1 MKAKKIINVTFVK
14 NPSLHQD
21 ISRNT
26 SRQFMMANEII
37 NVSNLKKL
45 YCGKKNPLKNKEI
58 SFLRNTIREN
68 IGATIYTL
76 KESKHIQFWSNVICC
91 TSLVIHVR
99 ALTNT
104 SRHVYDRI
112 KTCQNMSSHLFFA
125 EMLNAVKFLLFVIL
139 SVF

>member
-26 SRQFMMANEII
+26 SRQFMTANEII
-37 NVSNLKKL
+37 NVSNL
-45 YCGKKNPLKNKEI
+45 KNPLKNKEI

-68 IGATIYTL
+68 IGATIHTL

-139 SVF
+139 LF